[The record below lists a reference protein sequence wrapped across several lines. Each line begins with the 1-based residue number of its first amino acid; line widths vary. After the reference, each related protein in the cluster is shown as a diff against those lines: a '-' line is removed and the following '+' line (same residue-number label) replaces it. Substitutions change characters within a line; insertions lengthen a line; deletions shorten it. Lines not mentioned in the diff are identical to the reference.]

1 MAYYEPILRRIY
13 YYDYPKRLKDLEQ
26 LAVITNNYESLE
38 TLLTDMVLEAP
49 EAGAADVAMSDR
61 DTERLTLSTI
71 HSAKGLE
78 WHTVFIISLAEG
90 RFPSSYAC
98 ESDEAIEEER
108 RLMYVAVTRAKE
120 NLFLCYPVSTYT
132 PKDGRIMAR
141 PSRFIN
147 DIPRSMFEA
156 REETGAPFAPGGT
169 PYLRTEQIP
178 SQPGR
183 DENDVARLKTKDEI
197 LQVGAHVHHTIFGT
211 GWVRQVLNGQK
222 VVVHFDGTGLKT
234 LHLGYTTLS
243 VIR

>member
-1 MAYYEPILRRIY
+1 
-13 YYDYPKRLKDLEQ
+13 
-26 LAVITNNYESLE
+26 
-38 TLLTDMVLEAP
+38 
-49 EAGAADVAMSDR
+49 
-61 DTERLTLSTI
+61 LTLSTI

-120 NLFLCYPVSTYT
+120 NLFLSYPVSIYT
-132 PKDGRIMAR
+132 PKDGHIMAR

-147 DIPRSMFEA
+147 DIPRSMFETTD
-156 REETGAPFAPGGT
+156 RRPETRDFRPQATDNGQ
-169 PYLRTEQIP
+169 RTTDKI
-178 SQPGR
+178 R
-183 DENDVARLKTKDEI
+183 DADDEAELKTKDGM

-211 GWVRQVLNGQK
+211 GRVIQVLDGQK
-222 VVVHFDGTGLKT
+222 VVVHFEGKGLKT